1 MLKKIWI
8 AAAMV
13 WLQALLGLIVLLVAG
28 DILVRGAVNFSL
40 KIKIPAFIVSLTVV
54 ALGTSAPEL
63 LVAIRATLDDA
74 PGIALGNVV
83 GSNIANVFL
92 VLGIPALI
100 AGINTSN
107 YNTGKNYLF
116 MMAATIVF
124 LSLAFSGNFSPSHGF
139 ILLFLLAVFLLVTAR
154 DTLKMQKEIPSSEV
168 ENADPKLAF
177 WKIILFLSLGL
188 IGLPVGAD
196 ILIENAS
203 LIAKSY
209 GLSDEII
216 GLTLIAL
223 GTSLPELATTLM
235 AALRRQA
242 DVALGNVIGS
252 NIFNILAIVG
262 ITTMFGNLPIAAS
275 FYNFDFWIMFGA
287 GIVLFPFVYMRVN
300 ITRLWGAFLTL
311 SYASYLYL
319 TIQ

>member
-1 MLKKIWI
+1 
-8 AAAMV
+8 MV
-13 WLQALLGLIVLLVAG
+13 WFQALLGLIILLFAG

-40 KIKIPAFIVSLTVV
+40 RIKIPAFIVSLTIV

-63 LVAIRATLDDA
+63 LVAIRATLGNA

-100 AGINTSN
+100 AGINTSKC
-107 YNTGKNYLF
+107 NTGKNYLF
-116 MMAATIVF
+116 MMAATTVF
-124 LSLAFSGNFSPSHGF
+124 LSLAFLGNFSPSEG
-139 ILLFLLAVFLLVTAR
+139 IVLLVFLAVFLYVTAK
-154 DTLKMQKEIPSSEV
+154 DTLKMQNKIPSGEV
-168 ENADPKLAF
+168 DNADPNLAL
-177 WKIILFLSLGL
+177 WKIILFLSMGL

-209 GLSDEII
+209 RLSDEII

-242 DVALGNVIGS
+242 EVALGNVIGS

-262 ITTMFGNLPIAAS
+262 ITTMFGNIPIAAS
-275 FYNFDFWIMFGA
+275 FFNFDFWVMFGA
-287 GIVLFPFVYMRVN
+287 GIILFPFVYMRLN

-311 SYASYLYL
+311 TYASYLYL
-319 TIQ
+319 TI

>member
-8 AAAMV
+8 AMV
-13 WLQALLGLIVLLVAG
+13 WLQALLGLVVLLVAG

-92 VLGIPALI
+92 VLGIPALF

-107 YNTGKNYLF
+107 CNTGKNYLF
-116 MMAATIVF
+116 MIAATIVF
-124 LSLAFSGNFSPSHGF
+124 LSFAFLGNLSPSHG
-139 ILLFLLAVFLLVTAR
+139 IVLLVFLAVFLFFTAI

-216 GLTLIAL
+216 GLTLIQVL
-223 GTSLPELATTLM
+223 
-235 AALRRQA
+235 
-242 DVALGNVIGS
+242 
-252 NIFNILAIVG
+252 IL
-262 ITTMFGNLPIAAS
+262 TMKICN
-275 FYNFDFWIMFGA
+275 
-287 GIVLFPFVYMRVN
+287 
-300 ITRLWGAFLTL
+300 
-311 SYASYLYL
+311 
-319 TIQ
+319 

>member
-1 MLKKIWI
+1 
-8 AAAMV
+8 MV

-28 DILVRGAVNFSL
+28 DLLVRGAVNFSL

-63 LVAIRATLDDA
+63 LVAIRAILDNS

-100 AGINTSN
+100 AGINTREC
-107 YNTGKNYLF
+107 NTRKNYVF
-116 MMAATIVF
+116 MMIATVIF
-124 LSLAFSGNFSPSHGF
+124 LSLAFIGNFSLPQG
-139 ILLFLLAVFLLVTAR
+139 ILFLILLALFLLITAR
-154 DTLKMQKEIPSSEV
+154 DTLKMQDKISNLEV
-168 ENADPKLAF
+168 ENADPNLVF
-177 WKIILFLSLGL
+177 WKIILFLSLGF
-188 IGLPVGAD
+188 IGLPIGAD
-196 ILIENAS
+196 ILVKNAS

-209 GLSDEII
+209 GLSDEVI
-216 GLTLIAL
+216 GLTLVAL

-235 AALRRQA
+235 AALRKQA

-252 NIFNILAIVG
+252 NIFNLFAIVG
-262 ITTMFGNLPIAAS
+262 ITTMFGDIPIATS
-275 FYNFDFWIMFGA
+275 FFNFDFWILFGA

-300 ITRLWGAFLTL
+300 INRLWGAFLTL
-311 SYASYLYL
+311 TYVAYLYL
-319 TIQ
+319 TVQ

>member
-1 MLKKIWI
+1 
-8 AAAMV
+8 MV

-28 DILVRGAVNFSL
+28 DLLVRGAVNFSL

-63 LVAIRATLDDA
+63 LVAIRAILDNS

-100 AGINTSN
+100 AGINTREC
-107 YNTGKNYLF
+107 NTRKNYVF
-116 MMAATIVF
+116 MMIATVIF
-124 LSLAFSGNFSPSHGF
+124 LSLAFIGNFSLPQG
-139 ILLFLLAVFLLVTAR
+139 ILFLILLALFLLITAR
-154 DTLKMQKEIPSSEV
+154 DTLKMQDKISNLEV
-168 ENADPKLAF
+168 ENADPNLVL
-177 WKIILFLSLGL
+177 WKIILFLSLGF
-188 IGLPVGAD
+188 IGLPIGAD
-196 ILIENAS
+196 ILVKNAS

-209 GLSDEII
+209 GLSDEVI
-216 GLTLIAL
+216 GLTLVAL

-235 AALRRQA
+235 AALRKQA

-252 NIFNILAIVG
+252 NIFNLFAIVG
-262 ITTMFGNLPIAAS
+262 ITTMFGDIPIAPS
-275 FYNFDFWIMFGA
+275 FFNFDFWIMFGA

-300 ITRLWGAFLTL
+300 INRLWGAFLTL
-311 SYASYLYL
+311 TYAAYLYL
-319 TIQ
+319 TVQ

>member
-1 MLKKIWI
+1 
-8 AAAMV
+8 MV

-28 DILVRGAVNFSL
+28 DLLVRGAVNFSL

-63 LVAIRATLDDA
+63 LVAIRAILDNS

-100 AGINTSN
+100 AGINTREC
-107 YNTGKNYLF
+107 NTRKNYVF
-116 MMAATIVF
+116 MMTATVIF
-124 LSLAFSGNFSPSHGF
+124 LSLAFIGNFSLPQGILF
-139 ILLFLLAVFLLVTAR
+139 LILLFLFLLITVR
-154 DTLKMQKEIPSSEV
+154 DTLKIQDKISNLEV
-168 ENADPKLAF
+168 ENADPNLVF
-177 WKIILFLSLGL
+177 WKIILFLSIGF
-188 IGLPVGAD
+188 IGLPIGAD
-196 ILIENAS
+196 ILVKNAS

-209 GLSDEII
+209 GLSDEVI
-216 GLTLIAL
+216 GLTLVAL

-235 AALRRQA
+235 AALRKQA

-252 NIFNILAIVG
+252 NIFNLFAIVG
-262 ITTMFGNLPIAAS
+262 ITTMFGDIPIASS
-275 FYNFDFWIMFGA
+275 FLNFDFWIMFGA

-300 ITRLWGAFLTL
+300 INRLWGAFLTL
-311 SYASYLYL
+311 TYAAYLYL
-319 TIQ
+319 TVQ

>member
-1 MLKKIWI
+1 
-8 AAAMV
+8 MV
-13 WLQALLGLIVLLVAG
+13 WLQALFGLIVLLVAG
-28 DILVRGAVNFSL
+28 DLLVRGAVNFSL

-63 LVAIRATLDDA
+63 LVAIRATLNDA

-100 AGINTSN
+100 AGINTGN
-107 YNTGKNYLF
+107 CNTGKNYLF
-116 MMAATIVF
+116 MMAATMVF
-124 LSLAFSGNFSPSHGF
+124 LFFAFFGNLSPSHG
-139 ILLFLLAVFLLVTAR
+139 IVLLVLLAVFLFVTAK
-154 DTLKMQKEIPSSEV
+154 DALKIQKEIPFSEV
-168 ENADPKLAF
+168 ENADPNLAF
-177 WKIILFLSLGL
+177 WKITLFLFLGL

-203 LIAKSY
+203 SIAKSY

-242 DVALGNVIGS
+242 EVALGNVIGS
-252 NIFNILAIVG
+252 NIFNILAIIG
-262 ITTMFGNLPIAAS
+262 ITTMFGNLPIAVS

-287 GIVLFPFVYMRVN
+287 GILLFPFVYMRVN

-311 SYASYLYL
+311 TYASYLYL

>member
-1 MLKKIWI
+1 
-8 AAAMV
+8 MV

-28 DILVRGAVNFSL
+28 DLLVRGAVNFSL

-63 LVAIRATLDDA
+63 LVAIRAILDNS

-100 AGINTSN
+100 AGINTREC
-107 YNTGKNYLF
+107 NTRKNYVF
-116 MMAATIVF
+116 MMIATVIF
-124 LSLAFSGNFSPSHGF
+124 LSLAFIGNFSLPQG
-139 ILLFLLAVFLLVTAR
+139 ILFLILLALFLLITAR
-154 DTLKMQKEIPSSEV
+154 DTLKIQDKISNLEV
-168 ENADPKLAF
+168 ENADPNLVF
-177 WKIILFLSLGL
+177 WKIILFLSIGF
-188 IGLPVGAD
+188 IGLPIGAD
-196 ILIENAS
+196 ILVKNAS

-209 GLSDEII
+209 GLSDEVI
-216 GLTLIAL
+216 GLTLVAL

-235 AALRRQA
+235 AALRKQA

-252 NIFNILAIVG
+252 NIFNLFAIIG
-262 ITTMFGNLPIAAS
+262 ITTMFGDIPIAPS
-275 FYNFDFWIMFGA
+275 FFNFDFWIMFGA

-300 ITRLWGAFLTL
+300 INRLWGAFLTL
-311 SYASYLYL
+311 TYAAYLYL
-319 TIQ
+319 TVQ

>member
-1 MLKKIWI
+1 MI
-8 AAAMV
+8 

-40 KIKIPAFIVSLTVV
+40 RIKIPAFIVSLTVV

-107 YNTGKNYLF
+107 CNTGKNYLF

-124 LSLAFSGNFSPSHGF
+124 LSLAFLGNFSTSDG
-139 ILLFLLAVFLLVTAR
+139 ILLLLCLAVFLFVTAK
-154 DTLKMQKEIPSSEV
+154 DTRKMQQEKPSSEV
-168 ENADPKLAF
+168 ENADPNLAF

-188 IGLPVGAD
+188 IGLPIGAD

-235 AALRRQA
+235 AAVRRQA
-242 DVALGNVIGS
+242 EVALGNVIGS

-262 ITTMFGNLPIAAS
+262 ITTMFGNLPIAPS

-287 GIVLFPFVYMRVN
+287 GVVLFPFVFMRAN

-311 SYASYLYL
+311 TYASYLYI

>member
-1 MLKKIWI
+1 
-8 AAAMV
+8 MV
-13 WLQALLGLIVLLVAG
+13 WLQALFGLIVLLVAG
-28 DILVRGAVNFSL
+28 DLLVRGAVNFSL

-63 LVAIRATLDDA
+63 LVAIRAILDNS

-100 AGINTSN
+100 AGINTREC
-107 YNTGKNYLF
+107 NTRKNYVF
-116 MMAATIVF
+116 MMTATVIF
-124 LSLAFSGNFSPSHGF
+124 LSLAFIGNFSLPQGILF
-139 ILLFLLAVFLLVTAR
+139 LILLFLFLLITAR
-154 DTLKMQKEIPSSEV
+154 DTLKIQDKISNLEV
-168 ENADPKLAF
+168 ENADPNLVF
-177 WKIILFLSLGL
+177 WKIILFLSIGF
-188 IGLPVGAD
+188 IGLPIGAD
-196 ILIENAS
+196 ILVKNAS

-209 GLSDEII
+209 GLSDEVI
-216 GLTLIAL
+216 GLTLVAL

-235 AALRRQA
+235 AALRKQA

-252 NIFNILAIVG
+252 NIFNLFAIVG
-262 ITTMFGNLPIAAS
+262 ITTMFGDIPIASS
-275 FYNFDFWIMFGA
+275 FFNFDFWIMFGA

-300 ITRLWGAFLTL
+300 INRLWGAFLTL
-311 SYASYLYL
+311 TYAGYLYL

>member
-1 MLKKIWI
+1 
-8 AAAMV
+8 MV

-28 DILVRGAVNFSL
+28 DLLVRGAVNFSL

-63 LVAIRATLDDA
+63 LVAIRAILDNS

-100 AGINTSN
+100 AGINTREC
-107 YNTGKNYLF
+107 NTRKNYVF
-116 MMAATIVF
+116 MMIATVIF
-124 LSLAFSGNFSPSHGF
+124 LSVAFIGNFSLPQG
-139 ILLFLLAVFLLVTAR
+139 ILFLILLALFLLITAR
-154 DTLKMQKEIPSSEV
+154 DTLKMQDKISNLEV
-168 ENADPKLAF
+168 ENADPNLVF
-177 WKIILFLSLGL
+177 WKIILFLSLGF
-188 IGLPVGAD
+188 IGLPIGAD
-196 ILIENAS
+196 ILVKNAS

-209 GLSDEII
+209 GLSDEVI
-216 GLTLIAL
+216 GLTLVAL

-235 AALRRQA
+235 AALRKQA

-252 NIFNILAIVG
+252 NIFNLFAIVG
-262 ITTMFGNLPIAAS
+262 ITTMFGDIPIAPS
-275 FYNFDFWIMFGA
+275 FFNFDFWIMFGA

-300 ITRLWGAFLTL
+300 INRLWGAFLTL
-311 SYASYLYL
+311 TYAAYLYL
-319 TIQ
+319 TVQ